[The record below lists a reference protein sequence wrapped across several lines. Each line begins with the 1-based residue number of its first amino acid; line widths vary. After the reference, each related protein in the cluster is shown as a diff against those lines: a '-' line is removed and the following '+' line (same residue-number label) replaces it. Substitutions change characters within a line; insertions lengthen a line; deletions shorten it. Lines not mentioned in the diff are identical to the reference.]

1 MNTPQHLGFSGLL
14 LPNLHPWGDTGVWVH
29 LCFLVV
35 GGGAPG
41 RSAALSGFTVGVGVR
56 LFSAY
61 WLGGM
66 CVEPQAGGWG
76 AAASLC
82 SLFMSGLLTCDPN
95 LQSAACKTGGVW
107 GLLSTN

>member
-1 MNTPQHLGFSGLL
+1 
-14 LPNLHPWGDTGVWVH
+14 
-29 LCFLVV
+29 
-35 GGGAPG
+35 
-41 RSAALSGFTVGVGVR
+41 
-56 LFSAY
+56 
-61 WLGGM
+61 M

-107 GLLSTN
+107 GLLSTRYIIDIHYRHVIGILFVDIAKVHHRQATNIP